1 MVGNDHCYG
10 CHKHWYCV
18 YQGIIFSICTEGLG
32 HQSPSSD
39 RTMCSLLGQWR
50 NKGVQVIKNH
60 SFFHVCHWKS
70 NGRLPW
76 YSWMQ
81 RWIYEINLLI
91 EKINHRALNI
101 LFFLHKCHSILKLE
115 VKCLRKMKK
124 FDMEFFFKLLSAT
137 FFKYQL
143 EIRRLKL
150 TDLWSYYNSF
160 SYGGVFVKCGVWKLC
175 VMASL
180 FFVKRKWEQFKTCKN
195 FLW

>member
-60 SFFHVCHWKS
+60 SFFHMCHWKS

-81 RWIYEINLLI
+81 RWIYEIHLLI

-101 LFFLHKCHSILKLE
+101 LFFLHKCHSILKVE

-124 FDMEFFFKLLSAT
+124 FDMEFFFKLLNEIVVFNNNLFQVSVRDQET
-137 FFKYQL
+137 KINWSLVILQL
-143 EIRRLKL
+143 
-150 TDLWSYYNSF
+150 
-160 SYGGVFVKCGVWKLC
+160 V
-175 VMASL
+175 
-180 FFVKRKWEQFKTCKN
+180 
-195 FLW
+195 FLWRCVCKVWSLETLCYGILGFCKKKMRTI